1 MILQT
6 QAHRVVLKSA
16 EPAFHGDQ
24 TLPATNAVHG
34 FLVALLQD
42 AALDHRGNLWQQ
54 LTVGSLRKVAA
65 NPPRRAA
72 SGFVSGLLPGAIAL
86 AGILPARHVY
96 LVLVDFLRGIGPG
109 IDHVPLAVKD
119 VAITVDLP
127 QHLIVLSFGS
137 GRRSYAKAVNLL
149 HRVQSF
155 LEFFFS
161 PARSQIARRPSHDHN
176 AHAQTNHH
184 PKPVPIAHDRSL
196 PSKLSG

>member
-1 MILQT
+1 MPRLIIVAICGSTLLSVPWARLLQN
-6 QAHRVVLKSA
+6 HLA
-16 EPAFHGDQ
+16 EPPPDAYRGCAQ
-24 TLPATNAVHG
+24 EPSPWRAYSRPAC
-34 FLVALLQD
+34 
-42 AALDHRGNLWQQ
+42 
-54 LTVGSLRKVAA
+54 
-65 NPPRRAA
+65 
-72 SGFVSGLLPGAIAL
+72 
-86 AGILPARHVY
+86 Y

-176 AHAQTNHH
+176 AHA
-184 PKPVPIAHDRSL
+184 
-196 PSKLSG
+196 